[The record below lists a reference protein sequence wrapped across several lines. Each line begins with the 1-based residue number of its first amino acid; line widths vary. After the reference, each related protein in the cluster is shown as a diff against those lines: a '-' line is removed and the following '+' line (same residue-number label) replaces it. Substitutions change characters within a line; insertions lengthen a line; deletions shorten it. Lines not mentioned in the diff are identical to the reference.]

1 MRITKNWRGK
11 KQISTKNR
19 EKKMGISSKGHG
31 KNYELQ
37 RFEEK
42 KSNFVKKPLQNCR
55 QNIAQKG
62 EFKKIT
68 AKKSCTQ
75 YHKKNEN
82 FVKESQKRIKTRR
95 FCQMATNLLIT

>member
-1 MRITKNWRGK
+1 
-11 KQISTKNR
+11 
-19 EKKMGISSKGHG
+19 MGISSKGHG

-42 KSNFVKKPLQNCR
+42 KSNFVKKPLQNCKFR

-75 YHKKNEN
+75 YHKKKQE
-82 FVKESQKRIKTRR
+82 FRQRIAKK
-95 FCQMATNLLIT
+95 NKNP